1 MVAYERQYSIGG
13 DVEGHIL
20 KRKTRDKLY
29 DPNNEGYE

>member
-1 MVAYERQYSIGG
+1 MKDNSIEG

-20 KRKTRDKLY
+20 KRKTQNKLY